1 MVNAAG
7 RADLIAAIRVRVDLA
22 RDGDLANL
30 QRFHERRYE
39 SETAP
44 YTVSERLPIGVTL
57 PLILLL
63 SLGLWGMVWLAV
75 SSLLS

>member
-1 MVNAAG
+1 M
-7 RADLIAAIRVRVDLA
+7 A

-44 YTVSERLPIGVTL
+44 YTVSERLRVGVTL

-63 SLGLWGMVWLAV
+63 SLGLWDMVWLAV
-75 SSLLS
+75 SPLLS

>member
-1 MVNAAG
+1 M
-7 RADLIAAIRVRVDLA
+7 A

-30 QRFHERRYE
+30 RFHERRYE
-39 SETAP
+39 SEIAP
-44 YTVSERLPIGVTL
+44 YTVSERLPVGVTL

>member
-1 MVNAAG
+1 MVNDAG
-7 RADLIAAIRVRVDLA
+7 RGDLIAAIRVRVDLA

-44 YTVSERLPIGVTL
+44 YTVSESLPIGVTL